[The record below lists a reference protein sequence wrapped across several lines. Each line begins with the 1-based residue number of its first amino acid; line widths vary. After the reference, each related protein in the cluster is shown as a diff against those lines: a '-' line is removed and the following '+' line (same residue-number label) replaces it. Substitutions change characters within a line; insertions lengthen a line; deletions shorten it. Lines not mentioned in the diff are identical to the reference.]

1 MTKSMLKNKTI
12 FILGFVSV
20 FFVMCNKSEPSKKNK
35 ESILKGS
42 TTIYIDETLTPI
54 IEDQIAIFQSKY
66 DATIQIIA
74 KSETETVIS
83 LFKEKS
89 GIAIL
94 TRNLTLNENK
104 IFEQK
109 KITPK
114 ITKFAIDAIVFIS
127 QKSDKDTLIDLK
139 TVVNFMKGQKNP
151 RIKGLVFDNP
161 NSSSVRYIKDL
172 AGTKDLPEEGV
183 YSFKTSQEVITFVA
197 QNEGMIGVVG
207 LNWLTQPMPNMQ
219 KYIEKVTVL
228 SVKSLTDTHYYLPT
242 QNNIAENKYPLAR
255 DLYIINAQG
264 YSGLGM
270 GFASFVAG
278 DIGQRIILKS
288 GLLPVRVPGRRI
300 NIRNEIIKNE
310 NEIN

>member
-1 MTKSMLKNKTI
+1 
-12 FILGFVSV
+12 V

-54 IEDQIAIFQSKY
+54 IEDQIAIFESKY
-66 DATIQIIA
+66 DAKIQIIA